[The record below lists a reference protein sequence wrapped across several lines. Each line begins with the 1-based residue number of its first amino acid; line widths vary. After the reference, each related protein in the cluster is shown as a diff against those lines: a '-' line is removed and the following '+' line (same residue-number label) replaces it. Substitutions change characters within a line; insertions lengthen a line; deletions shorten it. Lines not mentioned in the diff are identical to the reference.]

1 MKNEIKWILIAA
13 YVVAMVAVVLPAM
26 ISAASTELVI
36 GGIIIAIASVYMLY
50 RYIRSILQ
58 RKKDPA
64 Q

>member
-13 YVVAMVAVVLPAM
+13 YVVTMVAVVLPMM

-36 GGIIIAIASVYMLY
+36 GGIILAIASVYLIY
-50 RYIRSILQ
+50 RHIRAILQ
-58 RKKDPA
+58 RKKDTA